1 MTRRVVVTG
10 LGVVSPLGTTIK
22 ENWGALV
29 AGKSGI
35 GPVTSLSCPTFP
47 VKTAGEVQHFKSAT
61 YHISPKSLKVMNK
74 TIQYAIAASYLA
86 VKDANLSKKDCAPR
100 DIGLCFGVNGIQYTG
115 EELLLASYESVNK
128 DYRNYMNAEYRTEGV
143 PIRTKDP
150 TLAVHPLWPL
160 SVLANMSLCHI
171 AIQHDFQG
179 PNIALSSIDAAGSQA
194 VGEAFKAIRQGTG
207 DIYVAGGSYALNTID
222 FLSLA
227 AQHLLSQPP
236 ASCRPFDRLR
246 DGCVPGEGSAVLIL
260 EELSHARNRGA
271 PVYAEIVGYGSFFNG
286 KAECTDSGSSAAGWQ
301 AMSEC
306 MRQALHDASLSP
318 SAIDYINADGKGT
331 VAGDILEARA
341 LHDLFGSSIP
351 VSTSKP
357 LTGHM
362 LPASGA
368 FEALATVL
376 AVRESVIP
384 PTINC
389 TDQDTECDLYLI
401 KNALK
406 KQIKYAISN
415 SFGFSGEHT
424 TVIFKQ
430 YNQ

>member
-10 LGVVSPLGTTIK
+10 LGTVSPLGTTIK
-22 ENWGALV
+22 ENWDALV

-35 GPVTSLSCPTFP
+35 GPVTSLSCPSFP
-47 VKTAGEVQHFKSAT
+47 VKTAGEVKLFKPAA

-74 TIQYAIAASYLA
+74 TIQYAIAASFLA
-86 VKDANLSKKDCAPR
+86 VKDAALSGKDYASR
-100 DIGLCFGVNGIQYTG
+100 DMGLYFGVNGVQYTG

-128 DYRNYMNAEYRTEGV
+128 DFRNYMNKEYRNEGV
-143 PIRTKDP
+143 PIRAKDP

-179 PNIALSSIDAAGSQA
+179 SNIAFSSIDAAGSQA
-194 VGEAFKAIRQGTG
+194 IGEAFEAIRHGAG
-207 DIYVAGGSYALNTID
+207 NIVVAGGSYALNTID
-222 FLSLA
+222 FMSMA
-227 AQHLLSQPP
+227 AEHLLSQPP
-236 ASCRPFDRLR
+236 GFCRPFDRLR
-246 DGCVPGEGSAVLIL
+246 DGCVPGEGSAVLVL
-260 EELSHARNRGA
+260 EELSHAMKRGA
-271 PVYAEIVGYGSFFNG
+271 HVYAEIIGYGSFFNG
-286 KAECTDSGSSAAGWQ
+286 KAGCGSDSAGGWQ
-301 AMSEC
+301 AMREC
-306 MRQALHDASLSP
+306 MQQALHEASLSP
-318 SAIDYINADGKGT
+318 ADIDYINADGKGS
-331 VAGDILEARA
+331 VIGDVLEARA
-341 LHDLFGSSIP
+341 VHDLFGGSIP

-376 AVRESVIP
+376 AVRESMIP
-384 PTINC
+384 PTVNC
-389 TDQDTECDLYLI
+389 TDQEPECNLYLI

-424 TVIFKQ
+424 TVIFKH